1 MKKKEILT
9 KKPWILISFLF
20 LVCFSLF
27 LWYLNDQ
34 KKNVAANDKND
45 KTDKAI
51 QKEMVFEPEGRI
63 TFQSDR
69 DGDADIYIMDPQGKG
84 IIKLTDNNAFDGYP
98 KWSRDGKK
106 ISFESNRSGSF
117 QIYIMDSN
125 GKNQKKVTDGRFNN
139 RYPNLSPDGKKVA
152 YQSRRKNGEQIYV
165 MDLETKKESAL
176 TNSWYKSG
184 LPNWS
189 SDGKKVAF
197 TANKLFGWGVYI
209 MDRDGSNIR
218 ALDTKGGSC
227 RPHWSKDGKR
237 IAYVSQEADKKGDIW
252 LINPDG
258 SEKKRLTTDSVNY
271 DYYPSWSR
279 DGKWIVY
286 ANTSHKKKG
295 NWEIRIINVIN
306 GQSKQITHHPAQDK
320 FPDWY

>member
-1 MKKKEILT
+1 
-9 KKPWILISFLF
+9 
-20 LVCFSLF
+20 
-27 LWYLNDQ
+27 
-34 KKNVAANDKND
+34 
-45 KTDKAI
+45 
-51 QKEMVFEPEGRI
+51 
-63 TFQSDR
+63 
-69 DGDADIYIMDPQGKG
+69 
-84 IIKLTDNNAFDGYP
+84 
-98 KWSRDGKK
+98 
-106 ISFESNRSGSF
+106 
-117 QIYIMDSN
+117 
-125 GKNQKKVTDGRFNN
+125 
-139 RYPNLSPDGKKVA
+139 
-152 YQSRRKNGEQIYV
+152 

-176 TNSWYKSG
+176 THSWYKSG

-279 DGKWIVY
+279 DGK
-286 ANTSHKKKG
+286 
-295 NWEIRIINVIN
+295 
-306 GQSKQITHHPAQDK
+306 
-320 FPDWY
+320 